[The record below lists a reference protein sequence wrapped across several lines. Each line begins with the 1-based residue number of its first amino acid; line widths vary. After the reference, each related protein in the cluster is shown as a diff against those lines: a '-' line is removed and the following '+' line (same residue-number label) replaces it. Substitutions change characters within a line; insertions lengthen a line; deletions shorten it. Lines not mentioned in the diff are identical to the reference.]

1 MYGFCPGMTMGYGVS
16 ESMGYGSKFPAN
28 QLGILEIPW
37 GIREYGL
44 PGVWVKRGSN
54 VVNGVFGFWFLATI

>member
-1 MYGFCPGMTMGYGVS
+1 MGYGVS

-44 PGVWVKRGSN
+44 PGVWVKRGST
-54 VVNGVFGFWFLATI
+54 VEPFRRSLTVREREHWTRFAL

>member
-1 MYGFCPGMTMGYGVS
+1 MGYGVS

-44 PGVWVKRGSN
+44 PGVWVKRGST
-54 VVNGVFGFWFLATI
+54 VVYKHHRVNGL